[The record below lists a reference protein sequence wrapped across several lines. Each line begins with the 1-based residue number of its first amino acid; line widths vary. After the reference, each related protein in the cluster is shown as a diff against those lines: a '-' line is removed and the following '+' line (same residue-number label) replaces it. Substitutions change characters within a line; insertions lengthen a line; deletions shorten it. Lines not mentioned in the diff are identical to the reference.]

1 MLNPQ
6 SRRSRLV
13 WRVGAS
19 GRVHKVLARTVIL
32 GTVFV
37 SLAGI
42 SVAGAASA
50 VVRGQAV
57 SSLPAS
63 SSTGPTAPSSTAA
76 TSQVAT
82 SVAGAQSTSAP
93 TTGAGVS
100 TSQVGAS
107 SSLVPTTAIA
117 TTAVPTTIFTPG
129 PVLRVGSKGDA
140 VMEMERRLDLLKYD
154 VGKVD
159 GRFDWQSWQGVMA
172 FQKFNRLSRT
182 GKFDVA
188 TQTALST
195 ATMPGGL
202 IPNGGLPRVEVDIT
216 RQVMLYFDEY
226 GLHRVVAISSGNN
239 KSYCDFSKKSQKTVC
254 GKATTP
260 RGNFRVQ
267 RKILGDRES
276 DLGHL
281 YSPVYF
287 NGGFAVHG
295 SPSVPAGPAS
305 HGCVRITNYTA
316 DWFHDEVEIG
326 TPVYLFD

>member
-1 MLNPQ
+1 MVKPQ
-6 SRRSRLV
+6 SRRSHLV
-13 WRVGAS
+13 WRVGIA
-19 GRVHKVLARTVIL
+19 GRVHKVFARTVIL
-32 GTVFV
+32 VTVLVSFAGV
-37 SLAGI
+37 SLAGG
-42 SVAGAASA
+42 AGAA
-50 VVRGQAV
+50 VLGQAA
-57 SSLPAS
+57 STLPAS
-63 SSTGPTAPSSTAA
+63 TSTGPATPSSTAPTGQA
-76 TSQVAT
+76 AT
-82 SVAGAQSTSAP
+82 SVPASQSTSAP
-93 TTGAGVS
+93 TTGAGTS
-100 TSQVGAS
+100 TSQVGS
-107 SSLVPTTAIA
+107 PSSLVPTTAIA
-117 TTAVPTTIFTPG
+117 TTEVPTTIFKPG

-140 VMEMERRLDLLKYD
+140 VMEMERRLDLLKYE

-159 GRFDWQSWQGVMA
+159 GRYDWQTWQGVMA
-172 FQKFNRLSRT
+172 FQKFNRLSRS
-182 GKFDVA
+182 GKFDVD

-202 IPNGGLPRVEVDIT
+202 IPNGGLPRVEVDLT
-216 RQVMLYFDEY
+216 RQVMLYFDQY

-239 KSYCDFSKKSQKTVC
+239 KSYCDYSKKSQKTVC

-305 HGCVRITNYTA
+305 HGCVRVTNYTA
-316 DWFHDEVEIG
+316 DWFHDKTDIG